1 MTRITAAL
9 TWLKSSLPDLGIFAF
24 ALASTWAL
32 YQLFNNSARHP
43 TILYIAPAALVE
55 IVTAWLMKN
64 ATSAA
69 YQFTRSRIT
78 KQDRRFHLIILS
90 ACLVLAAPTI
100 VASTLAN
107 GYEFNGSVWLA
118 LLFPA
123 ASVGC
128 AVGGA
133 IPRTIARHERGK
145 TDESRA
151 ELKAARAQ
159 SAQLRQYLDELN
171 EARAMEA
178 QLLNEMTK
186 LQSSVEAWQLLGPG
200 EQARLIAMCS
210 NGDRPAV
217 QDVAD
222 ALECHRSTVQR
233 GYEKVEA
240 E

>member
-1 MTRITAAL
+1 MTRITTAL

-145 TDESRA
+145 TDENKAEVRELREKLRALRTSR
-151 ELKAARAQ
+151 
-159 SAQLRQYLDELN
+159 QLREPERTDFEQICASLN
-171 EARAMEA
+171 GKSPRTARGVNK
-178 QLLNEMTK
+178 LLND
-186 LQSSVEAWQLLGPG
+186 
-200 EQARLIAMCS
+200 
-210 NGDRPAV
+210 NGFYS
-217 QDVAD
+217 VAD
-222 ALECHRSTVQR
+222 STARSWA
-233 GYEKVEA
+233 K
-240 E
+240 